1 MRRAFLVAC
10 LLALAL
16 PAVAAT
22 LANVTLP
29 DTITVGSKTL
39 VLNGMGVRTKF
50 FVKVY
55 VAGLYLEK
63 KTSDPAAIL
72 QQDAARR
79 IVLQFIRSEVTREQM
94 REAFDEA
101 LKANAPDKASALQA
115 EIKQFL
121 GALETMNEKE
131 QMAVTY
137 LPGVG
142 TTVTLRGKDKV
153 TIPGQPFGEVVF
165 SMWLGPKPPNGDLKN
180 GLLGKK

>member
-1 MRRAFLVAC
+1 VAC

-16 PAVAAT
+16 PVFAAT

-29 DTITVGSKTL
+29 DTITVGTKTL

-63 KTSDPAAIL
+63 KTADPAAIL

-101 LKANAPDKASALQA
+101 LTANAPDKASGLQA

-121 GALETMNEKE
+121 GALETMHEKE
-131 QMAVTY
+131 QMAITY
-137 LPGVG
+137 LPGAG

>member
-1 MRRAFLVAC
+1 MRRAVLVAC
-10 LLALAL
+10 LVALSFPVL
-16 PAVAAT
+16 AAT

-29 DTITVGSKTL
+29 DTVTVGNKTL

-63 KTSDPAAIL
+63 KTQDANAIL

-79 IVLQFIRSEVTREQM
+79 IVLQFVRSEVTKEQM
-94 REAFDEA
+94 TEAFDEA
-101 LKANAPDKASALQA
+101 LKANAPEKAGSLQG
-115 EIKQFL
+115 EIGQFL
-121 GALETMNEKE
+121 KALETMHEKE

-137 LPGVG
+137 VPGVG
-142 TTVTLRGKDKV
+142 TTVSVRGKDKV
-153 TIPGQPFGEVVF
+153 TIPGQPFGETVF
-165 SMWLGPKPPNGDLKN
+165 AMWLGPKPPNGDLKN

>member
-1 MRRAFLVAC
+1 MRRGVLVAC

-16 PAVAAT
+16 PAFAAT

-29 DTITVGSKTL
+29 DTVTVGSKTL

-63 KTSDPAAIL
+63 KTPDAAAIL

-101 LKANAPDKASALQA
+101 LKANAPGKAAALQA
-115 EIKQFL
+115 EIRQFL

-131 QMAVTY
+131 QMAITY
-137 LPGVG
+137 LPGTG

-165 SMWLGPKPPNGDLKN
+165 SMWLGPKPPNGDLKT